1 MKILVLGGG
10 DSPERLVSLRSAKF
24 VSESLRAAG
33 YDVDEYDPI
42 DGYEFLDKIDK
53 STIVF
58 PILHGVGGEDGF
70 VQQELESRGLK
81 YLGSTSGAAKI
92 SFDKHSAKQIM
103 AEVGIPLAAGD
114 AVNEKSYS
122 THDLIKKP
130 HVLKVR
136 HGGSSIGTYLVHE
149 PSEVDNR
156 EVAKVFEL
164 DQEAIVEELVIGTE
178 ITVPI
183 LGDMALPVIEI
194 IPPNHQDFDYENKY
208 NGKTQELCPPISIS
222 KEIQIKAQ
230 ELSLKVHK
238 SLGCRHWSR
247 VDIIVRPDGSMV
259 VLELN
264 TIPGMS
270 EQSLYPKSAQVH
282 GLNMPDLMKKF
293 VSLVNS

>member
-1 MKILVLGGG
+1 MV
-10 DSPERLVSLRSAKF
+10 EA
-24 VSESLRAAG
+24 
-33 YDVDEYDPI
+33 
-42 DGYEFLDKIDK
+42 
-53 STIVF
+53 
-58 PILHGVGGEDGF
+58 
-70 VQQELESRGLK
+70 
-81 YLGSTSGAAKI
+81 
-92 SFDKHSAKQIM
+92 
-103 AEVGIPLAAGD
+103 GIPLAAGD
-114 AVNEKSYS
+114 AVNEQSYS
-122 THDLIKKP
+122 IHNLIKNP

-136 HGGSSIGTYLVHE
+136 RGGSSIGTYLVHD

-164 DQEAIVEELVIGTE
+164 DQEAIIEELVIGTE

-183 LGDMALPVIEI
+183 LGDIALPVIEI

-208 NGKTQELCPPISIS
+208 NGKTQELCPPISIT

-264 TIPGMS
+264 TIPGMT
-270 EQSLYPKSAQVH
+270 EQSLYPKSAAVH
-282 GLNMPDLMKKF
+282 GLSMPDLMKEF
-293 VSLVNS
+293 VRLVNN